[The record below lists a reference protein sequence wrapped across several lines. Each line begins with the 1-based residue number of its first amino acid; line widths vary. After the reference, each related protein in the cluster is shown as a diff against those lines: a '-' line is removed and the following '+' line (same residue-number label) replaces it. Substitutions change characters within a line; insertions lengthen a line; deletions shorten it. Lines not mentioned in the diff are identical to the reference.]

1 MKDKNNEVFILYMK
15 KNISKTQINNAVNEV
30 LKESND
36 VNEGWFSNLFKDKYT
51 IYSEELEEIMQDL
64 IKNVYSDQDIISNIK
79 ELYSKI
85 QSSDMDRRDKRELL
99 EIMYELYRLINETQ
113 IKVNRYIQR
122 LQRLR

>member
-1 MKDKNNEVFILYMK
+1 MKDKNNEVFINMK
-15 KNISKTQINNAVNEV
+15 NNLTESDINRIVFDVINESEEV
-30 LKESND
+30 K
-36 VNEGWFSNLFKDKYT
+36 EGWFSNLFKDKYT

-64 IKNVYSDQDIISNIK
+64 IKNVYSDRDIISNIK

-99 EIMYELYRLINETQ
+99 EIMYELYQLINETQ
-113 IKVNRYIQR
+113 TKVNRYIHR

>member
-1 MKDKNNEVFILYMK
+1 MKNNLTESDINRIVFDVINESEEVK
-15 KNISKTQINNAVNEV
+15 
-30 LKESND
+30 
-36 VNEGWFSNLFKDKYT
+36 EGWFSNLFKDKYT

-99 EIMYELYRLINETQ
+99 EIMYGLYQLINETQ
-113 IKVNRYIQR
+113 TKVNRYIHR

>member
-1 MKDKNNEVFILYMK
+1 LKDKNNEVFINMK
-15 KNISKTQINNAVNEV
+15 NNLTESDINRIVFDVINESEEV
-30 LKESND
+30 K
-36 VNEGWFSNLFKDKYT
+36 EGWFSNLFKDKYT

-64 IKNVYSDQDIISNIK
+64 IKNVYSDRDIISNIK

-99 EIMYELYRLINETQ
+99 EIMYELYQLINETQ
-113 IKVNRYIQR
+113 TKVNRYIHR